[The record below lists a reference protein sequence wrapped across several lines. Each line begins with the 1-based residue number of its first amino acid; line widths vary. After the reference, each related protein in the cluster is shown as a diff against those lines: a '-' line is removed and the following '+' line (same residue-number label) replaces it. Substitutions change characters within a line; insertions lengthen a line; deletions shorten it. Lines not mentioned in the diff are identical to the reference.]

1 VFDVPRE
8 SPLHGC
14 EVRSGVLAPECAALL
29 GDFFRGRRAD
39 LQS

>member
-1 VFDVPRE
+1 
-8 SPLHGC
+8 
-14 EVRSGVLAPECAALL
+14 VRSGVLAPECAALL